1 MRIWKKYKVTLS
13 FRKRLVGGIPQQ
25 PDALRRWLEFRGKEQ
40 HYTEMLGG
48 IEPTQT
54 PKIGFLRDDEGLYI
68 ESRQIKA
75 GLKEAANAIKSI
87 AGVRNMRAKVK
98 ERVFVSPA
106 RIRLDREVPDGDFVR
121 IVHGMT
127 MLGPRTSMKICEYV
141 EKPEITFFL
150 KVLDDG
156 VITEE
161 HLRMMFEWLSEA
173 GLGAE
178 RSQDEGKFEV
188 KEITELSSD

>member
-1 MRIWKKYKVTLS
+1 MIWRKYKVTLK
-13 FRKRLVGGIPQQ
+13 FRERLVGGVPQN
-25 PDALRRWLEFRGKEQ
+25 PDDLRRWLELRGKEQ
-40 HYTEMLGG
+40 HFVETLNS
-48 IEPTQT
+48 IEQAQAPR
-54 PKIGFLRDDEGLYI
+54 IGFLRDEQGLYI
-68 ESRQIKA
+68 EARQVCA
-75 GLKEAANAIKSI
+75 GLKEAANVLKQI
-87 AGVRNMRAKVK
+87 ANVKNMRAKVK
-98 ERVFVSPA
+98 ARVFVYPA
-106 RIRLDREVPDGDFVR
+106 RIHLGRKAPDGDFIR

-178 RSQDEGKFEV
+178 RAQGEGKFEV
-188 KEITELSSD
+188 KSIERC

>member
-1 MRIWKKYKVTLS
+1 MQIWKIYKVTLV

-25 PDALRRWLEFRGKEQ
+25 PDALRRWLELRGKEQ
-40 HYTEMLGG
+40 HYAEMLEG
-48 IEPTQT
+48 IEPVQT
-54 PKIGFLRDDEGLYI
+54 PKIGFLRDDDGLYI

-87 AGVRNMRAKVK
+87 AGIRNMRAKVK
-98 ERVFVSPA
+98 DRVFVTPA
-106 RIRLDREVPDGDFVR
+106 RIHLGREAPDGDFVR

-141 EKPEITFFL
+141 EQPEITFFL

-161 HLRMMFEWLSEA
+161 QLRMMFEWLSEA

-178 RSQDEGKFEV
+178 RAQGEGKFVV
-188 KEITELSSD
+188 KLIEEC